1 MRKLT
6 SILTIAFLA
15 ISVSLCAQNAKKGK
29 ALVAYFSASGN
40 TEAAAKKIQ
49 EAAGADL
56 YKIEPE
62 KPYTKEDLDFRNR
75 QARSVVEMGNPSFR
89 EKLGGKPVDI
99 KKYDV
104 IYLGFPIWAN
114 KAPSIIYSFLESQ
127 DHIRQQ
133 PHRQLGQPAQSRLPR
148 IDHSIR
154 QANEQRNRCRHQ
166 GLCGEINNL
175 KNLILMRKIIRLMA
189 FAATMLLASPAG
201 AQDSQIFN
209 HLSIGAEVGTTGW
222 GFEAAVPLTHF
233 VTFRTGFT
241 TLPRF
246 DVKFDINYTTK
257 GQEKNVDVRGR
268 VHMTD
273 FKLLADIYPFKH
285 SSFHLTGG
293 FYA

>member
-114 KAPSIIYSFLESQ
+114 KAP
-127 DHIRQQ
+127 R
-133 PHRQLGQPAQSRLPR
+133 PAQSRLPR

-154 QANEQRNRCRHQ
+154 QANEQRDRCRHQ
-166 GLCGEINNL
+166 GLCGEI
-175 KNLILMRKIIRLMA
+175 KRPFILFLTKREKKENFIWRI
-189 FAATMLLASPAG
+189 
-201 AQDSQIFN
+201 
-209 HLSIGAEVGTTGW
+209 
-222 GFEAAVPLTHF
+222 VPF
-233 VTFRTGFT
+233 
-241 TLPRF
+241 
-246 DVKFDINYTTK
+246 
-257 GQEKNVDVRGR
+257 
-268 VHMTD
+268 
-273 FKLLADIYPFKH
+273 
-285 SSFHLTGG
+285 
-293 FYA
+293 

>member
-1 MRKLT
+1 
-6 SILTIAFLA
+6 
-15 ISVSLCAQNAKKGK
+15 
-29 ALVAYFSASGN
+29 
-40 TEAAAKKIQ
+40 
-49 EAAGADL
+49 
-56 YKIEPE
+56 
-62 KPYTKEDLDFRNR
+62 
-75 QARSVVEMGNPSFR
+75 
-89 EKLGGKPVDI
+89 
-99 KKYDV
+99 
-104 IYLGFPIWAN
+104 
-114 KAPSIIYSFLESQ
+114 
-127 DHIRQQ
+127 
-133 PHRQLGQPAQSRLPR
+133 
-148 IDHSIR
+148 
-154 QANEQRNRCRHQ
+154 
-166 GLCGEINNL
+166 
-175 KNLILMRKIIRLMA
+175 MRKIIRLMA

-293 FYA
+293 FYAGLPDLGTVHNTGLVDVDEGEGLEIGVGNHMLREFGYTLRDVDVPEFVAPAKGCITNGNDTFGDMYGLQVATEEKTIAAQFSERVGKIYLRQVLAIIKCMFSDIVYTLADGYLLKVYTIGKCVIPDALKA

>member
-15 ISVSLCAQNAKKGK
+15 ISVCVCAQNAKKGK
-29 ALVAYFSASGN
+29 VLVAYFSASGN

-49 EAAGADL
+49 EAAGAEL

-127 DHIRQQ
+127 DFKGKTII
-133 PHRQLGQPAQSRLPR
+133 PFATSGSSPIDNSVNQLKAAYPELTIQSGKRM
-148 IDHSIR
+148 
-154 QANEQRNRCRHQ
+154 
-166 GLCGEINNL
+166 NN
-175 KNLILMRKIIRLMA
+175 
-189 FAATMLLASPAG
+189 AT
-201 AQDSQIFN
+201 D
-209 HLSIGAEVGTTGW
+209 
-222 GFEAAVPLTHF
+222 
-233 VTFRTGFT
+233 
-241 TLPRF
+241 
-246 DVKFDINYTTK
+246 
-257 GQEKNVDVRGR
+257 
-268 VHMTD
+268 
-273 FKLLADIYPFKH
+273 ADIKAFVGK
-285 SSFHLTGG
+285 
-293 FYA
+293 